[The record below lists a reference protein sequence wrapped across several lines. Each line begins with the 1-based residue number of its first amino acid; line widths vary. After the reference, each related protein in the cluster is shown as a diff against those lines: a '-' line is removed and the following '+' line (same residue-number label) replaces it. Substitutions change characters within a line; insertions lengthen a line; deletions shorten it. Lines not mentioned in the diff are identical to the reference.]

1 MRCTLSLI
9 SFVFAK
15 HVNKTFILQTIRT
28 RWLVVVRV
36 ERSAVK
42 DHSLPLALPLLWRQR
57 LSRHPPVP
65 ASQQAHC
72 GGHQQ
77 RPDDRRAHPP
87 NSFQPPSSLLPPT
100 KLKETEKAT

>member
-28 RWLVVVRV
+28 RWLVVVRG

-42 DHSLPLALPLLWRQR
+42 DHYSSVALPLLCRQR
-57 LSRHPPVP
+57 LSRNPPVP
-65 ASQQAHC
+65 ASQQTHC
-72 GGHQQ
+72 RADQQ
-77 RPDDRRAHPP
+77 RPDARRVHQHDYPP
-87 NSFQPPSSLLPPT
+87 PPSYLHLPT
-100 KLKETEKAT
+100 N

>member
-28 RWLVVVRV
+28 RWLVVVRG

-42 DHSLPLALPLLWRQR
+42 DHSSSLALPLLWRQR

-72 GGHQQ
+72 RGHQQ
-77 RPDDRRAHPP
+77 RPDDRRVHQHSYGHPP
-87 NSFQPPSSLLPPT
+87 PYLLRNTNLIKP
-100 KLKETEKAT
+100 ETS